1 MAANEANVYYQLP
14 IVRVTKL
21 SRCGVPET
29 VCSSITDECVVS
41 IEETGEYRERQEF
54 FPENGAGRFCMEKTS
69 PPLRKWM
76 NVTIIFNDT
85 NPKMIGMTTG
95 DTVKFNDA
103 ATPEAIGYGVD
114 QNAIFDSNF
123 ALEGWLNL
131 GSRCGDEGACSEE
144 GEELFGYVVYPWIK
158 EATIGDITYG
168 NDTITFTINA
178 IAVRN
183 SPWGVGPYNVVN
195 SAAVATLGDP
205 MPLFDAIAATEYK
218 NMIFTEMAPP
228 TAQCDC
234 IDLVPVLL
242 FADTGVLTGTVTFPT
257 LAGSLPADIDWDDAT
272 PVQTVTSGTTASHVY
287 AAPGNYAPT
296 FTPRDTSSATYVA
309 ASTPIA

>member
-1 MAANEANVYYQLP
+1 MALNEANVYYQLP

-21 SRCGVPET
+21 SVCGVPET
-29 VCSSITDECVVS
+29 TCSSLTDECVVS

-54 FPENGAGRFCMEKTS
+54 FPENGAGEFCMEKTTK
-69 PPLRKWM
+69 PLRKWL
-76 NVTIIFNDT
+76 NLTVIFNDT
-85 NPKMIGMTTG
+85 NPKMIGMVTG

-103 ATPEAIGYGVD
+103 LVPEAIGYAVD
-114 QNAIFDSNF
+114 QDAVSNF

-131 GSRCGDEGACSEE
+131 GSRCGDEGFCSEE
-144 GEELFGYVVYPWIK
+144 GDELFGYVAYHWVK
-158 EATIGDITYG
+158 EATIGDITYA
-168 NDTITFTINA
+168 NDTATFTINA

-195 SAAVATLGDP
+195 SAAAATLGDP
-205 MPLFDAIAATEYK
+205 FPLFDPVVATEYK
-218 NMIFTEMAPP
+218 TMIFTTMAPP

-234 IDLVPVLL
+234 INLVPALA

-257 LAGSLPADIDWDDAT
+257 LAGSLPADIDWGDGS

-287 AAPGNYAPT
+287 AAPGNKVAT
-296 FTPRDTSSATYVA
+296 FTPRDTSSATYVS

>member
-21 SRCGVPET
+21 DVCGVPET

-54 FPENGAGRFCMEKTS
+54 FPENGAGRFCMEKTN
-69 PPLRKWM
+69 PPLRKWL
-76 NVTIIFNDT
+76 NLTITFNDT
-85 NPKMIGMTTG
+85 NPKMIGMLTG

-103 ATPEAIGYGVD
+103 AVPEAIGYGVSQD
-114 QNAIFDSNF
+114 AVYSSNF

-131 GSRCGDEGACSEE
+131 GERCDGTACDPN
-144 GEELFGYVVYPWIK
+144 GPLYGYVVYPWVK

-168 NDTITFTINA
+168 NDTVTFVVNA

-205 MPLFDAIAATEYK
+205 LPLFDAIPADEYK
-218 NMIFTEMAPP
+218 DMIFTSMAPP

-234 IDLVPVLL
+234 IDLVPALT

-257 LAGSLPADIDWDDAT
+257 LAGTLPADINWGDAT
-272 PVQTVTSGTTASHVY
+272 PVETVTSGTTAQHVY
-287 AAPGNYAPT
+287 AAPGNYT
-296 FTPRDTSSATYVA
+296 VTLTPRDTSSATYVS